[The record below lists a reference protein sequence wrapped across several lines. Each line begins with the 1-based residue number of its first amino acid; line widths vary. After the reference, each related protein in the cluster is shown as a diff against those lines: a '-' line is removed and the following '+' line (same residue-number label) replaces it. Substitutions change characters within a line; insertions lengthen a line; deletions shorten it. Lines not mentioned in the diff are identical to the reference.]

1 MEPHLKE
8 RPLKKAFK
16 AEEVEQLRNKAIKK
30 IKKIFLPDDK
40 IIRIIMIGSAV
51 KNSFGEYAPPGFRG
65 SLFSDFDFIFFV
77 ENDYKIPDW
86 LDKEPTGKAFQDK
99 KLDLA
104 YRQKN
109 FIESKYDAEIF
120 FIRRKHME
128 NQEIQ
133 KKGENA
139 GIPMTSKSK
148 HKHIVVYS
156 KG

>member
-16 AEEVEQLRNKAIKK
+16 EEEIEKLRNKAIKK
-30 IKKIFLPDDK
+30 IKKIFLPDKK

-51 KNSFGEYAPPGFRG
+51 KNSFGEYEPPGFRG

-77 ENDYKIPDW
+77 EDDYEIPGW
-86 LDKEPTGKAFQDK
+86 LDKELTGKAFQDK
-99 KLDLA
+99 ELDLA

-109 FIESKYDAEIF
+109 FIENKYDAEIF
-120 FIRRKHME
+120 FIKRNHME
-128 NQEIQ
+128 NPEIQ
-133 KKGENA
+133 KKGEKA

-148 HKHIVVYS
+148 HKHVVVYS
-156 KG
+156 KK